1 MSCIELHDQRFCSK
15 EEHAA
20 CDGASNTDEQ
30 EKLLAKLTWYFEWKE
45 LEIKHEYPPNSE
57 IDDGIGT
64 FDFSDSSTDETLE
77 VFINEELLIIEHDE
91 FIICFDFSDSS
102 KSDKLDLISKE
113 QEIFKFELDD
123 CTICLDFSD
132 SSNTDTL
139 EVLMKED
146 EFAKLEQEDS
156 SICFDFSDFSHCDK
170 LEVLI
175 KEDEFIRFEQDVF
188 SICLDFS
195 DSTNSDTLQLD
206 NNFDFCWLQL
216 RLIEDVPGNFELFST
231 SIDNRWDSI
240 KEILWMK
247 EEDCLEDI
255 EP

>member
-20 CDGASNTDEQ
+20 GDGASIDEQ
-30 EKLLAKLTWYFEWKE
+30 EKLWAKLTWYFEWKE
-45 LEIKHEYPPNSE
+45 LDKKHEYPNSE
-57 IDDGIGT
+57 QDDGIFS
-64 FDFSDSSTDETLE
+64 FDFSDSSNDETLE
-77 VFINEELLIIEHDE
+77 IFLNEELFRFELDD
-91 FIICFDFSDSS
+91 FIICFDFSNSS
-102 KSDKLDLISKE
+102 DNDKLELISKE

-123 CTICLDFSD
+123 WTICLDFSD

-139 EVLMKED
+139 EWFMKED
-146 EFAKLEQEDS
+146 EFTKLEQDDS

-170 LEVLI
+170 LDVLI
-175 KEDEFIRFEQDVF
+175 KEDDFFKFEQDGF
-188 SICLDFS
+188 SICIDFS
-195 DSTNSDTLQLD
+195 DSSNSDTLQLD